1 MVDPEALSTALSA
14 PTKTV
19 CTPALSA
26 ISRKACNRLSSKR
39 ISKFSQPRVAF
50 LPTSQDNHHP
60 MFTSRTKPAKTSN
73 LSQTLPLARPPRC
86 TPTSPVR
93 YPPKIFPPPTYRAI
107 PATPRRP
114 IRCTAYSRWELLSRK
129 TLPKSSNF
137 FSCRSSSRTM
147 PIKPHNSSSISS
159 R

>member
-1 MVDPEALSTALSA
+1 MVDPEAPNTVLSA
-14 PTKTV
+14 PTKTA
-19 CTPALSA
+19 CIPALSA

-39 ISKFSQPRVAF
+39 ISKFSQPRVAS
-50 LPTSQDNHHP
+50 LPTSQDSHHP

-73 LSQTLPLARPPRC
+73 LSQIPLLARPPRC

-93 YPPKIFPPPTYRAI
+93 SPPKTFPPLTYRAI

-129 TLPKSSNF
+129 TLLKSSNF
-137 FSCRSSSRTM
+137 CSCRSSSRIM